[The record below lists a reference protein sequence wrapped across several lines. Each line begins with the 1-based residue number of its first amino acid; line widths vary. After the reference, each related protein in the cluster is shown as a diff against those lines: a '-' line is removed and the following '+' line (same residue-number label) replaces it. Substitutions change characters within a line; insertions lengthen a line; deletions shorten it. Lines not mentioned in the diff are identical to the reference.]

1 MFEQDFYLVGFSDQ
15 TVFSLFISVIVWK
28 CRLPVRPHDVNTR
41 EFDLLIYCLG
51 GHRVKVRN
59 KENKWGIKAVESGG
73 KKKQITFF
81 IKSASTLCY
90 KNAIISG

>member
-1 MFEQDFYLVGFSDQ
+1 M
-15 TVFSLFISVIVWK
+15 
-28 CRLPVRPHDVNTR
+28 RPHDVNTR

-90 KNAIISG
+90 KDAIISG